1 MNTAIITLDFIN
13 EICHEK
19 GKLAQYVDRIEA
31 NNVISN
37 ANQLIEWGRKR
48 GHLIGHVRVGFRAD
62 HKEIASVSPLFS
74 GAKANNAL
82 VLDSWGGAFC
92 ESLNREVTDVSIIKH
107 RVSAFYGTELDLMLR
122 ANRIERLILCGVS
135 TNNAVELTAREAHDR
150 DYQVILVTDACE
162 TNTDEEQA
170 ASLRFLSRIA
180 QLSTVNEVTAS

>member
-1 MNTAIITLDFIN
+1 MRSAIITLDLIN
-13 EICHEK
+13 EICHIK

-31 NNVISN
+31 RHIITNV
-37 ANQLIEWGRKR
+37 NQLTQWGRKR
-48 GHLIGHVRVGFRAD
+48 EHLIGHVRVGFRAD
-62 HKEIASVSPLFS
+62 HKEVSSVSPLFS

-92 ESLNREVTDVSIIKH
+92 ESLNRELTDVSIIKH

-150 DYQVILVTDACE
+150 DYHVTVVTDACE
-162 TNTDEEQA
+162 TNTDEEQK
-170 ASLRFLSRIA
+170 ASLHFLSRIA
-180 QLSTVNEVTAS
+180 QLSTLNEITAG

>member
-1 MNTAIITLDFIN
+1 MKTAIITLDLIN

-31 NNVISN
+31 HHIISN
-37 ANQLIEWGRKR
+37 ANQLTDWGRKK

-62 HKEIASVSPLFS
+62 HKEVSSASPLFS
-74 GAKANNAL
+74 GAKTNNAL

-92 ESLNREVTDVSIIKH
+92 DSLNRAVGDVEIVKH
-107 RVSAFYGTELDLMLR
+107 RVSAFYGTDLDLMLR

-135 TNNAVELTAREAHDR
+135 TNNAVELTTREAHDR
-150 DYQVILVTDACE
+150 DYHVTVVTDACE
-162 TNTDEEQA
+162 TNTDEEQT

-180 QLSTVNEVTAS
+180 QLSTVNEVMAG